1 MKVTTLLNNRLLRM
15 KTKVPPCR
23 GSFPR
28 MEEVS
33 SAATGSTVVDLS
45 GDSHLQVRGCWVGGN
60 NGYGWQRWVVNQ
72 LQIVKIKLDNN
83 NYIHGDFF
91 LIGTSIFLRYQISLY
106 PLASLHGSL

>member
-1 MKVTTLLNNRLLRM
+1 MLNCNESNHPVKQQTIQDENKSASLQ
-15 KTKVPPCR
+15 R

-60 NGYGWQRWVVNQ
+60 NGFGLVWFGLVY
-72 LQIVKIKLDNN
+72 
-83 NYIHGDFF
+83 Y
-91 LIGTSIFLRYQISLY
+91 
-106 PLASLHGSL
+106 A